1 MQKRKGEPIPK
12 GWAVDKEGQISDDP
26 VEVLDHDGGLLYLGG
41 AEETGGYKGYGLAM
55 MVEVLGG
62 ILGGGPFGKNIR
74 RWKNDNRI
82 ANLVRDIEFLK
93 VIMFIVPVSVF
104 EQIRLV

>member
-1 MQKRKGEPIPK
+1 MDR
-12 GWAVDKEGQISDDP
+12 EGVITDDP
-26 VEVLDHDGGLLYLGG
+26 SEVVHHGGLLYLGG

-74 RWKNDNRI
+74 YWKDNTKI
-82 ANLVRDIEFLK
+82 ANLV
-93 VIMFIVPVSVF
+93 S
-104 EQIRLV
+104 

>member
-1 MQKRKGEPIPK
+1 M
-12 GWAVDKEGQISDDP
+12 GWAVDGAGQVTDDP
-26 VEVLDHDGGLLYLGG
+26 CKMLDEDGGLLYLGG

-74 RWKNDNRI
+74 KWKNDSRV
-82 ANLVRDIEFLK
+82 ANLVRPHHFMTIA
-93 VIMFIVPVSVF
+93 S
-104 EQIRLV
+104 